1 MATIRRSNPRC
12 SVRDRQLTDSSHEE
26 TKVLRPNSHSRVLR
40 KRHLPEATAE
50 TANGHV
56 RSSIH
61 HTGKRSSSKLIVTE
75 TLNGGIPRRRRKKK
89 PLNEYSKFVAY
100 AQARLRRHR
109 EKGSKGTPGFLDQ
122 APANLWAVH
131 DLRPENK
138 REMPIEGYDDLMGYG
153 LADVRFPRK
162 KQTGEDR
169 DYLEYAPVEF
179 EPFFRASAGP
189 YWAITG
195 DTGPAIPLWAFE
207 NRPDPPDTQP
217 LRKIAQKPKPE
228 SGNNI
233 DEMLKPEPQVIAPFA
248 LLEEEQGLK
257 RGFEAVSS
265 GDETD
270 SETESPAKKI
280 RRQALTREGSSIRTT
295 GIPSA
300 GMIYLKSAERRREIK
315 RWTDQ
320 NWRILE
326 WSEYWEPVPSEVTA
340 DAYRCWK
347 RLLASI
353 PDGYQLDEVEDPRT
367 SVPTDDAGVRLEYL
381 PTLPDRIP
389 PKCPPIVSYAYRY
402 SCSAVSMRD
411 VIQRMGIPIGTTNN
425 REKTRDECKRA
436 CNGLNMR
443 QGRWRSMLGLPPRKE
458 SSRNKTAPRT
468 TSLPKSE
475 WTEYGVLP
483 GEPFGPMEF
492 DEPWG
497 AEEWP

>member
-1 MATIRRSNPRC
+1 M
-12 SVRDRQLTDSSHEE
+12 LTQ
-26 TKVLRPNSHSRVLR
+26 
-40 KRHLPEATAE
+40 
-50 TANGHV
+50 G
-56 RSSIH
+56 
-61 HTGKRSSSKLIVTE
+61 LI
-75 TLNGGIPRRRRKKK
+75 L
-89 PLNEYSKFVAY
+89 
-100 AQARLRRHR
+100 
-109 EKGSKGTPGFLDQ
+109 
-122 APANLWAVH
+122 
-131 DLRPENK
+131 
-138 REMPIEGYDDLMGYG
+138 
-153 LADVRFPRK
+153 
-162 KQTGEDR
+162 GEDR

-411 VIQRMGIPIGTTNN
+411 VIQRMGIPVGTTNN

-483 GEPFGPMEF
+483 GEPFGPMVSTILIGVRTRASSKSRPQSLTMHPRSSTNRGGQRNGPRENGTESQEQGLRYRLDANYSVTLALDREYRYVVQKVF
-492 DEPWG
+492 RWKG
-497 AEEWP
+497 